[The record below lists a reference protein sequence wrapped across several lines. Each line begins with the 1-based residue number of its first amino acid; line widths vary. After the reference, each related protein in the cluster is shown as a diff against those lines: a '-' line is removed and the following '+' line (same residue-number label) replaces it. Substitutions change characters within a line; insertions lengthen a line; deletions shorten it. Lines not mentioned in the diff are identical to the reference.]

1 MYKDQTYGDTVRLS
15 INNDLKLKYTISTK
29 LCVYVYLQNVVLI
42 CMLIYRI
49 ITELPSVM
57 NNTNVISSGMP
68 LKWP

>member
-29 LCVYVYLQNVVLI
+29 LCVYVYLQSVVLI